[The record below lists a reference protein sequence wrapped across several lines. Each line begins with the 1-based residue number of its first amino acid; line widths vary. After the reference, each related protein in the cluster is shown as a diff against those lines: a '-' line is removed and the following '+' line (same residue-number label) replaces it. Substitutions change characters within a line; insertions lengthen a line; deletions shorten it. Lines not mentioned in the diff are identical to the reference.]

1 MNYAYFIKNLPD
13 DLIPL
18 INSFVEPET
27 DYYLTI
33 LKERVR
39 KFSKGGLYRISPVG
53 LGVRGNQSYFNSDK
67 QILKDEQK
75 DTINL
80 TENIKK
86 IITVKNVIKKL
97 YKPMVRKTLWT
108 YKIKETL
115 GQQIPNIKDG
125 EIILALLLL
134 GVKYKI
140 KELNLQSFL
149 LIDFYC
155 KKK

>member
-39 KFSKGGLYRISPVG
+39 KFSKDGLYRISPMG

-97 YKPMVRKTLWT
+97 YKPMIRKTLWT
-108 YKIKETL
+108 YKIKDTIEH
-115 GQQIPNIKDG
+115 QISDLKDG

-140 KELNLQSFL
+140 KGLNFHNFI
-149 LIDFYC
+149 LIEFYC
-155 KKK
+155 REK

>member
-1 MNYAYFIKNLPD
+1 MNYAYFIKNLPT

-33 LKERVR
+33 LKERVI
-39 KFSKGGLYRISPVG
+39 KFSQGGLYRISPVG
-53 LGVRGNQSYFNSDK
+53 LGLKGNQSYFNSDK

-108 YKIKETL
+108 YNIKETL
-115 GQQIPNIKDG
+115 EQQIPNIKDG

-134 GVKYKI
+134 GFRYKI
-140 KELNLQSFL
+140 KELLLKSFL
-149 LIDFYC
+149 LIEFYC